1 MVLQCPRCGEMTE
14 VGAPAG
20 FACGRCGGWVKAVP
34 NGKAWMLQ
42 SCARALPG
50 EEEALRLC
58 AQAERA
64 ADPVRKK
71 ALLDQAAEA
80 CPDSL
85 TVQSELL
92 HLGRLWQRT
101 PRRMDYHVVKCYLLH
116 VFEDPAQETPQMR
129 RAMLAELTGDAQL
142 KRCLALAEDPEAFLR
157 EYLTRLCREYV
168 RLFLKG
174 SAAYGGRFMGLQ
186 VVRLERSLARP
197 VARMLDNMDKAA
209 LPAPY
214 DTLLPECLLAVFRA
228 DVGSDAYVRAAREE
242 MKA

>member
-1 MVLQCPRCGEMTE
+1 MQLQCPRCGETTD
-14 VGAPAG
+14 VGEPEG
-20 FACGRCGGWVKAVP
+20 FACGRCGGWVKVAP

-42 SCARALPG
+42 PCARALPG
-50 EEEALRLC
+50 EAEALRLC
-58 AQAERA
+58 DQADKV

-71 ALLDQAAEA
+71 ELLDQAAA
-80 CPDSL
+80 KCPDSL
-85 TVQSELL
+85 TVQAEKL
-92 HLGRLWQRT
+92 HLGRLWQRD

-116 VFEDPAQETPQMR
+116 VFEDPDAETPQMR

-142 KRCLALAEDPEAFLR
+142 MRCLALAEEPEAFLR

-168 RLFLKG
+168 RIFLKG
-174 SAAYGGRFMGLQ
+174 SAAHGGRFMGLQ

-197 VARMLDNMDKAA
+197 VARMLDNMERAS

-214 DTLLPECLLAVFRA
+214 DTLLPECLLTVFRA
-228 DVGSDAYVRAAREE
+228 DVGSDAYVQAAREE